1 MKKLGVCSAAGHS
14 QAGRAAPRVSPG
26 VPQLT
31 RGVGGSGG
39 LSLQTRT
46 DARGMH
52 GPACPTAR
60 LWSGDPFRSL
70 RPKSLRRRFWARVH
84 GACPLTGAQHGAMRA
99 LLSVLTSPPLREA
112 HGLSQVRSLGHLLV
126 GGSRHSPQVS
136 PGAIHDLGR
145 EPRAP
150 PPRPAASPTFAFCPA
165 LTLDSDACS
174 SCTNLPM
181 LGNVLLS
188 LLDASDLKSRKN
200 ACNFP
205 HRVRELGG

>member
-39 LSLQTRT
+39 LSLQTQM

-52 GPACPTAR
+52 GPACPMAR
-60 LWSGDPFRSL
+60 LWSGDPFCSL

-84 GACPLTGAQHGAMRA
+84 GACPLTGAQHGAVRA
-99 LLSVLTSPPLREA
+99 PLCVLTSPPLRET

-126 GGSRHSPQVS
+126 GGLGTALKFPQVQS
-136 PGAIHDLGR
+136 TTWGENCVPLRPGLR
-145 EPRAP
+145 LCP
-150 PPRPAASPTFAFCPA
+150 P
-165 LTLDSDACS
+165 
-174 SCTNLPM
+174 
-181 LGNVLLS
+181 LLS
-188 LLDASDLKSRKN
+188 VQR
-200 ACNFP
+200 
-205 HRVRELGG
+205 